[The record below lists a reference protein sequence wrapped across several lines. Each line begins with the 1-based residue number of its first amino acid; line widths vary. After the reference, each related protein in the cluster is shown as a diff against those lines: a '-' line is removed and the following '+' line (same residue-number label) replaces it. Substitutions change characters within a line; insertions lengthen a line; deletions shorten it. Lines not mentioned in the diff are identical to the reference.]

1 MKVTENDNIITVD
14 VDDTLVIWDIPQG
27 RESECVLFNNFG
39 YAEWLLPHEAH
50 IKLLKQFKV
59 RGHYIIVWSQGGY
72 EWAKAVVETLGLTE
86 WVDEVKTKPKW
97 YIDDLPSTAWMKRT
111 YLDLEGKRMPC
122 KDVETV
128 DWEEVDEEAAFI
140 KGT

>member
-14 VDDTLVIWDIPQG
+14 VDDTLVIWNIPAG
-27 RESECVLFNNFG
+27 REGECVLFNNFG
-39 YAEWLLPHEAH
+39 YAEWLLPHQAH
-50 IKLLKQFKV
+50 IRLLKQFKV

-72 EWAKAVVETLGLTE
+72 QWAKAVVEALGLTE

-97 YIDDLPSTAWMKRT
+97 YIDDLPSNSWMRRT
-111 YLDLEGKRMPC
+111 YLDLDGKRVPC

-128 DWEEVDEEAAFI
+128 DWEEIDGDKPPEED
-140 KGT
+140 